1 MPKICYQDISFGTD
15 KLVAV
20 RHLDDIVN
28 DPDYAGLKL
37 TLRQIYYVMVSN
49 DLFPDTRKYVK
60 IAGTDKWRHVPPDD
74 PAGIK
79 NATPNYKWLGDVVN
93 EARLAGLLDWDIVE
107 DRTRELKTIGH
118 WDDPS
123 DIVESA
129 AKSFRTD
136 KWADQ
141 DCRVEVWIEKDALL
155 GVFQDICEAQD
166 MDVPYLSC
174 RGYTSQSEMWGA
186 AMRFVRYLDEGK
198 SVHVYHFGD
207 HDPSG
212 IDMTRDIQDRIRM
225 FVSHH
230 VSEEEA
236 DRVTITRVALNMD
249 QVEKYR
255 PPNNPAKTTDS
266 RSGDYIRKFGDSSW
280 ELDALRPNVLAALVR
295 RNVRSVRDEDLWEAQ
310 VEKENHGRAVMEVA
324 SGHWEDLEKH
334 AAKKWGEEIAKKIK
348 DG

>member
-15 KLVAV
+15 KLAAV
-20 RHLDDIVN
+20 RYLDDIVN

-60 IAGTDKWRHVPPDD
+60 IPGTDKWRHVPPGD
-74 PAGIK
+74 PKGIK

-123 DIVESA
+123 DIMESA

-136 KWADQ
+136 KWAAQ

-155 GVFQDICEAQD
+155 GVFQSICETQD
-166 MDVPYLSC
+166 IDVPYLSC

-225 FVSHH
+225 FVYHH
-230 VSEEEA
+230 VGEDEA
-236 DRVTITRVALNMD
+236 DRVAITRVALNMD
-249 QVEKYR
+249 QVEKYK
-255 PPNNPAKTTDS
+255 PENNPAKTTDS

-295 RNVRSVRDEDLWEAQ
+295 KNVRSVRDEDLWEAQ

-348 DG
+348 EG